1 MSSVSKEYRVP
12 LLVIHRGDLQ
22 HVLLEAAIREAVD
35 IKTNARVVNVD
46 SNFKARVELA
56 SGDWIEGDLLIGAD
70 GIHSRVRKQMAS
82 YLGAKDEVISTGDSA
97 YRVTLSREKLAQDQE
112 ILHHLD
118 GGISTRW
125 LGPGGHIM
133 AYPVRKSQ
141 LYNLVFLHPS
151 KPGEINNTDLWVQK
165 GDKQEM
171 MDYYRGW
178 SPTVQRLISYIA
190 PSELMEWPLY
200 LRTPLPHWVV
210 HQVALL
216 GDACHPMLP
225 YVAQG
230 AAQAIEDAGV
240 LAVCLSMTTDV
251 PLGLKVY
258 ETVRKTRAETIQNSA
273 HTTRRALHMLD
284 GPEQEKRDLDMK
296 SAGKAGGRNPD
307 LWADQAFQHFMWGV
321 DVMSEAQARFDH
333 VDR

>member
-1 MSSVSKEYRVP
+1 
-12 LLVIHRGDLQ
+12 
-22 HVLLEAAIREAVD
+22 
-35 IKTNARVVNVD
+35 
-46 SNFKARVELA
+46 
-56 SGDWIEGDLLIGAD
+56 
-70 GIHSRVRKQMAS
+70 MAS
-82 YLGAKDEVISTGDSA
+82 YLGAKDGVIPTGDSA
-97 YRVTLSREKLAQDQE
+97 YRVTISREKLVQNQE
-112 ILHHLD
+112 MLHHLD

-141 LYNLVFLHPS
+141 LYNLVFIHPS
-151 KPGEINNTDLWVQK
+151 KPGEINDTDLWIQM

-171 MDYYRGW
+171 MDFYRDW
-178 SPTVQRLISYIA
+178 SPTVQRLISYIP

-200 LRTPLPHWVV
+200 LRNPLPHWVV

-258 ETVRKTRAETIQNSA
+258 ETVRKTRVEII
-273 HTTRRALHMLD
+273 
-284 GPEQEKRDLDMK
+284 
-296 SAGKAGGRNPD
+296 
-307 LWADQAFQHFMWGV
+307 
-321 DVMSEAQARFDH
+321 
-333 VDR
+333 